1 MEETTEEPEPVVEPE
16 VAEPEVTEPEPV
28 LPVVNTSEAEV
39 VKAAESE
46 VVESEPEKPAEKP
59 YSKYMISNLSELK
72 SGNYYIQIAALRDE
86 SNIME
91 IVNKYG
97 KNYPITISPNDAGT
111 VNIILIGPLSVDE
124 YATVLA
130 RFKAFGYKDAFVRK
144 IK

>member
-1 MEETTEEPEPVVEPE
+1 M
-16 VAEPEVTEPEPV
+16 
-28 LPVVNTSEAEV
+28 LPNFT
-39 VKAAESE
+39 
-46 VVESEPEKPAEKP
+46 
-59 YSKYMISNLSELK
+59 
-72 SGNYYIQIAALRDE
+72 
-86 SNIME
+86 
-91 IVNKYG
+91 G